1 MGLDELFAQW
11 QEAGIFAYALPFLL
25 IFALVFGLLTKI
37 NIFKSG
43 NEPNKPVNAII
54 SLAVALMAL
63 QFNLVSNFFANI
75 FPRFGVA
82 LAILLVILILLGFF
96 TDIGDKNLK
105 WFLYAV
111 VLISVIAVLWG
122 PLGDLGFNINLNG
135 WLVENIGWIIFVII
149 MVGLLGWALS
159 GGKKGS
165 SGKSGSS
172 E

>member
-1 MGLDELFAQW
+1 L
-11 QEAGIFAYALPFLL
+11 
-25 IFALVFGLLTKI
+25 

-96 TDIGDKNLK
+96 TDLGDKNLK
-105 WFLYAV
+105 WFLYAI
-111 VLISVIAVLWG
+111 VLITVIAVLWG
-122 PLGDLGFNINLNG
+122 PLGDLGFNFSLNG
-135 WLVENIGWIIFVII
+135 WLVDNIGWIIFVVI
-149 MVGLLGWALS
+149 MVGLVVWALG

-165 SGKSGSS
+165 SGRQSPS